1 MPHAA
6 LTLTGSGNSFRGSRV
21 FNYHILGLKKLCS
34 PDFLL
39 LLKKGE
45 KLVLLCIL
53 TPSILRTASIP
64 WTNHLVSPI
73 EDDSSEEY
81 QQFEVLK
88 ETQRAKFNQYLLRIG
103 ILLFSR
109 RNKRDFCTVIC
120 WRIVGLSMHQVCTG
134 HYRRK
139 VLVVDVISASTNIL
153 LL

>member
-1 MPHAA
+1 MPHHAA

-64 WTNHLVSPI
+64 WTNHLV
-73 EDDSSEEY
+73 
-81 QQFEVLK
+81 
-88 ETQRAKFNQYLLRIG
+88 
-103 ILLFSR
+103 
-109 RNKRDFCTVIC
+109 
-120 WRIVGLSMHQVCTG
+120 
-134 HYRRK
+134 
-139 VLVVDVISASTNIL
+139 
-153 LL
+153 